1 MVKINAGR
9 LKEELTEL
17 GRYGENEHGGVDRS
31 IGSEADL
38 QAREYLKQLWNDMG
52 LEVRTDAIANLWAS
66 QTGTDVQMMPIA
78 VGSHHDA
85 VPNGG
90 KFDGALGV
98 LMATEVLKTIQE
110 HGISLRHPYCI
121 VSFTAEEPNPF
132 NLSTMGS
139 RSVTGK
145 ISKNTLEA
153 AKDGEGRALAD
164 AISAAGGD
172 IQRIEEDQLK
182 KGDLAAFLECHIEQG
197 RNLFDRKLSVAT
209 VSRIT
214 GIYREIITIHG
225 EANHAGTTLMKYRHD
240 ALLAGAELALAVE
253 KAAVMQGRNDVVA
266 TVGKFDV
273 RPNAANIIPGEV
285 KLIMELRTPDQTIRK
300 NMLEEITVSI
310 RSIEQRRKLVFDRKV
325 NLDQSEVVMDETVR
339 AAIAEGC
346 RTVQD
351 EPVEL
356 VSMAGHDSVHMSGIG
371 KTGMLFVQSVN
382 GISHSNQEFTEMKD
396 IENAANALLRAVLI
410 LDETV

>member
-1 MVKINAGR
+1 MVRINAGR
-9 LKEELTEL
+9 LEKQLSEL
-17 GRYGENEHGGVDRS
+17 GHYGENEQGGVDRS

-38 QAREYLKQLWNDMG
+38 QAREYLKKLWRDMG
-52 LEVRTDAIANLWAS
+52 LQIRTDAIANLWACQPGS
-66 QTGTDVQMMPIA
+66 EEQKKPIA

-110 HGISLRHPYCI
+110 NEICLRHPYTV

-145 ISKNTLEA
+145 ISEKVLET
-153 AKDGEGRALAD
+153 AKDANGRLLAG
-164 AISAAGGD
+164 AIQAAGGD
-172 IQRIEEDQLK
+172 VRKIGENQLE

-197 RNLFDRKLSVAT
+197 RNLFDRNLSVAV

-214 GIYREIITIHG
+214 GIYREIITVRG

-253 KAAVMQGRNDVVA
+253 KTAQQQGRNDVVA

-273 RPNAANIIPGEV
+273 MPNAANIIPGEV
-285 KLIMELRTPDQTIRK
+285 KLIMELRTPDQNIREQ
-300 NMLEEITVSI
+300 MLEEITTEI
-310 RSIEQRRKLVFDRKV
+310 HGIEQKRNVAFERCV
-325 NLDQSEVVMDETVR
+325 NLNQAEVLMDETVR
-339 AAIAEGC
+339 AAIEKGC
-346 RTVQD
+346 QTVQD
-351 EPVEL
+351 ESVEL

-382 GISHSNQEFTEMKD
+382 GISHSNLEFTEMKD
-396 IENAANALLRAVLI
+396 IENAANALLQAVLL
-410 LDETV
+410 LDEAL